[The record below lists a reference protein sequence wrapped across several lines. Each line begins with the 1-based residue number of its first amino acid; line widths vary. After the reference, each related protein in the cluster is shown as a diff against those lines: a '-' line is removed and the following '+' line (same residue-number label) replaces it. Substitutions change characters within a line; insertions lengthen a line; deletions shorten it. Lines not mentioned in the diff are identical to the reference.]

1 MIDTGKSL
9 RLAMAQAD
17 MQGIELAT
25 LLNTS
30 QQQVAIWRRNKS
42 ATFTT
47 VKKLADVFGMK
58 ITEFLILGEQ

>member
-9 RLAMAQAD
+9 RLAMTQAD

-25 LLNTS
+25 RLNTS

>member
-1 MIDTGKSL
+1 
-9 RLAMAQAD
+9 MAQAD

-25 LLNTS
+25 RLNTS

>member
-25 LLNTS
+25 RLNTS